1 MRIQLDIPC
10 ISVSIEKWFS
20 DKPLLA
26 VCEEARADVVL
37 QQIKDE
43 LGTEYV
49 LNMFSKSEI
58 QDYMQLNG
66 FLVHEDN
73 AKAA

>member
-1 MRIQLDIPC
+1 MSIQIDIPC
-10 ISVSIEKWFS
+10 TSVSIEKGTS

-58 QDYMQLNG
+58 QEYMQLNG